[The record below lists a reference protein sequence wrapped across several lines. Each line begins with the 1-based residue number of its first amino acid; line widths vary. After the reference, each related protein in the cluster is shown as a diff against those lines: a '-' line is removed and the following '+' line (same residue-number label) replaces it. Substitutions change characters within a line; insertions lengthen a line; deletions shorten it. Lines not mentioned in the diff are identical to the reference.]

1 MAEICDNDIR
11 LEVWRCYRSFGG
23 KYGVEY
29 VVKKLNMP
37 LQEIER
43 LVNSFEQEIV
53 AMARQGK
60 TIKEIC
66 RTLKIAKGTA
76 AKTLQRLDVRPI
88 PPRFDFTERETKQP
102 PEAVYYPDDNGWLG
116 FVMTPEE
123 YERLVNIRI
132 IKRCSGGVKLEKQ
145 YQSINNPFIPMS
157 PFERRLVT
165 KEEPLP
171 IVKSE
176 YYDY

>member
-1 MAEICDNDIR
+1 MAEISDNDIR
-11 LEVWRCYRSFGG
+11 LEVWHTYRKYVG
-23 KYGVEY
+23 KHGVEC
-29 VVKKLNMP
+29 VVRKLGMP

-43 LVNSFEQEIV
+43 LVNSFESEL
-53 AMARQGK
+53 ADMARQGK
-60 TIKEIC
+60 SIKEIC
-66 RTLKIAKGTA
+66 RTLRINKGTA
-76 AKTLQRLDVRPI
+76 ARTLQRLDVRPI

-145 YQSINNPFIPMS
+145 YQSKHNPFIPMS
-157 PFERRLVT
+157 PFERRIVT

>member
-11 LEVWRCYRSFGG
+11 LEVWRCYRSFCG

-37 LQEIER
+37 QEEIER

-66 RTLKIAKGTA
+66 QTLRIAKGTA

-88 PPRFDFTERETKQP
+88 QP
-102 PEAVYYPDDNGWLG
+102 
-116 FVMTPEE
+116 
-123 YERLVNIRI
+123 
-132 IKRCSGGVKLEKQ
+132 
-145 YQSINNPFIPMS
+145 
-157 PFERRLVT
+157 
-165 KEEPLP
+165 
-171 IVKSE
+171 
-176 YYDY
+176 